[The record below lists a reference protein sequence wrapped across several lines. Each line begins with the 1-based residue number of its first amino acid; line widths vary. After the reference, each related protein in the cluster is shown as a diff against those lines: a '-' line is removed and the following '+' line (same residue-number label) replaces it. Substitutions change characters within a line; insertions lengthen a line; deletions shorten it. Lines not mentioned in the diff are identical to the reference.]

1 MESEQKDEYPQM
13 WDTAKESVDK
23 KQKKN
28 LMNGFHTI
36 WDAEF
41 KEREQVKGRVALN
54 KDVAFLKFSLIEV
67 RNLSLVSYIL
77 RILHIMTHL

>member
-1 MESEQKDEYPQM
+1 MESEQKDENPQM

-23 KQKKN
+23 KQKK

-67 RNLSLVSYIL
+67 RNLFLVSYIL
-77 RILHIMTHL
+77 RILS

>member
-1 MESEQKDEYPQM
+1 MESEQKDEYPQI

-67 RNLSLVSYIL
+67 RNLFLLSYIL
-77 RILHIMTHL
+77 RILS

>member
-1 MESEQKDEYPQM
+1 MESEQKDEYPQI

-23 KQKKN
+23 KQKK

-41 KEREQVKGRVALN
+41 KEREQMKGRVALN
-54 KDVAFLKFSLIEV
+54 KDVTFLKFSLIEV
-67 RNLSLVSYIL
+67 RNLFLVSYIV
-77 RILHIMTHL
+77 RIQSCHL

>member
-1 MESEQKDEYPQM
+1 MESEQKDENPQI
-13 WDTAKESVDK
+13 WDTSKEPGDK
-23 KQKKN
+23 KQKKK

-41 KEREQVKGRVALN
+41 KEREQVKGGIALN

-67 RNLSLVSYIL
+67 RNLFVVSYIL
-77 RILHIMTHL
+77 RILS

>member
-1 MESEQKDEYPQM
+1 MESEQKEENPQI

-28 LMNGFHTI
+28 LNGFHTI

-41 KEREQVKGRVALN
+41 KEREQLQGRVALN

-67 RNLSLVSYIL
+67 RNLFLSDPSPI
-77 RILHIMTHL
+77 IGNACH